1 MKDGAKIFDTAEE
14 EPILVP
20 GKKSKRVLACL
31 GDFFLMLVLEMI
43 LYSVFA
49 SIASQ
54 TPIAQEAGNQIVL
67 LNQEAKASG
76 LRLYDAKDNAYSDD
90 DLKKIYLNRVAS
102 YDGEGT
108 PNDCF
113 YNYYCVYENETK
125 TKMSV
130 DAYNTEILGL
140 GKGGCLFVS
149 LGEGKAAML
158 KEDTKDS
165 VKRYLNNEKD
175 NADVVNAARS
185 VEEFYTK
192 TYETAWKDF
201 AEKGTYAKLLQAYTN
216 AATKQY
222 VFFGCLALISYL
234 VAGGVFYFLI
244 PLIKGSG
251 KAVGKRVM
259 HLEPLEQDGS
269 PLKGSSLF
277 LRGTMEFLQGTFAI
291 PFASFFI
298 YGLDGFMLPFLII
311 QGTVFRLALF
321 MSFGGIIGLV
331 SLGFMIF
338 RKDGS
343 SLTELLSRT
352 IVCTTDMTAIR
363 NERDK
368 RLAERKANDE

>member
-1 MKDGAKIFDTAEE
+1 MKDGTKNFDAAEE

-43 LYSVFA
+43 LYSIFV

-54 TPIAQEAGNQIVL
+54 TAIAQEAGNQIVL

-76 LRLYDAKDNAYSDD
+76 LRLFDPSGNAYSEDG
-90 DLKKIYLNRVAS
+90 LKGIYLNKVSS
-102 YDGEGT
+102 YDGENA
-108 PNDCF
+108 PDDCF
-113 YNYYCVYENETK
+113 YNYYCVYENESK
-125 TKMSV
+125 AKMGV
-130 DAYNTEILGL
+130 DTYNVEILGL
-140 GKGGCLFVS
+140 GQEGCLFVS
-149 LGEGKAAML
+149 LGEGKAAAL
-158 KEDTKDS
+158 NDETKAM
-165 VKRYLNNEKD
+165 VKRYINNEKD
-175 NADVVNAARS
+175 NADVVNAAKS
-185 VEEFYTK
+185 VQDFYAK
-192 TYETAWKDF
+192 TYEIAWKDF

-234 VAGGVFYFLI
+234 FSGGVFYFVL
-244 PLIKGSG
+244 PFIKGSG

-259 HLEPLEQDGS
+259 QLEPLEQDGS
-269 PLKGSSLF
+269 PLKDSSLF

-298 YGLDGFMLPFLII
+298 YGLDGFMLPFLIV
-311 QGTVFRLALF
+311 QSTVLRLALF
-321 MSFGGIIGLV
+321 MVFGGLIGLV

-338 RKDGS
+338 RKDGA
-343 SLTELLSRT
+343 SLTELISRT
-352 IVCTTDMTAIR
+352 IVCTNDMTAIR

-368 RLAERKANDE
+368 RLAERKNKR